1 MSTKK
6 QRKSFIGT
14 VTSDRMEKT
23 AVVTVPIRYK
33 DQRFGKY
40 IKRRRKYMVHDPEN
54 LCRAGDMIQ
63 VEECRPISKHKRWF
77 LKEIVKKAD

>member
-6 QRKSFIGT
+6 NRKTFIGT

-33 DQRFGKY
+33 DPKFGKY

-63 VEECRPISKHKRWF
+63 VEECRPISRHKRWF